1 MPVTLHTNKLHIND
15 LSMSGSMDIL
25 TYETQESLDAIHAQ
39 MNPENGTLVLERED
53 FITTTN
59 SKLQVLED
67 KKDQLTL
74 DIGVEEQR
82 ATDIKDALKDKID
95 SESTRA
101 NGIKTGLTSYINNE
115 SGRITGIKSDLTTYI
130 NNENTRIA
138 GVKNDLTSYINNENT
153 RITGIKN
160 DLSGFI
166 TGKDG
171 EIDQIKTDIQDLS
184 TAEQQEITEH
194 AEASIQDVDSRLAL
208 AIDNATEAAQTAIVD
223 ENIRT
228 MLASYLDLS
237 KDYNKNDFYMATT
250 VTAATETTPATTDSK
265 LYKFL
270 TDHPA
275 GEVDESTVV
284 ETSIADEFSNLHNG
298 LIHHSVTTGNILDLS
313 ILHKQKIINEDG
325 GLNPAEPDKNG
336 KIPKI
341 STTNFLPVEPNTTY
355 YIKKDG
361 VLCRQHV
368 IAFYSDCKE
377 SARIPDPNDPTKI
390 LRYVLADSK
399 ETDPEIIWRS
409 AKFTTPDNCHY
420 IRITERANR
429 GYFNPESKLLVTS
442 DPTMTYQ
449 PHIINNDF
457 QYNAE
462 FQQIQ
467 NEIKIDASKYLIN
480 GFIQGSKG
488 YWTQTVAGTDSFL
501 IPVFQNQKIT
511 MTASDK
517 AFAYAFLTDNTIYQ
531 GVEVSYGNLY
541 RMGTEDDGE
550 QEGQWIQES
559 GKDTRHV
566 VAKKKTV
573 SIIVPPLFDNDKIP
587 IYLYI
592 TNNSEIENN
601 IVSTCPA
608 FLQIDD
614 KIYWDNTPK
623 EDNTEEKETKQY
635 TTIFFD
641 DFDTLDKNVWHFHK
655 DQLPKKV
662 DKEDLDKA
670 NDIVY
675 ETDQNGYVIFN
686 EDNTPKIKSD
696 PYGTIDDYRSVFY
709 TTDDNVSV
717 NSSCLILKC
726 IKAKEEEQGTE
737 KNQLGQYRKFYPTE
751 SGCGTKTIELKTKD
765 NEDNDVILPQS
776 FNIHYGLENIDSKA
790 AYISTYKSFAIKEG
804 RISARIKASQPI
816 DPTSCMWCFWTWG
829 QNAGWRYAHEMDII
843 EFSNKFTRS
852 KIIPKADKDNPIPK
866 GSAKAVMAINSHFRD
881 ALVEEKTEI
890 IEKDNVNKEYL
901 YYVRTH
907 KNYDTS
913 YSVNINY
920 ANMIDN
926 NTFDTTK
933 NYLKRVNPMEWHIYM
948 VEWDKENI
956 YYYIDDELVQII
968 NPIFTKKKADDTEE
982 EYHLVYKNST
992 PNVKVDITEKTANER
1007 AAIITQM
1014 KQEIE
1019 NDTGFFYPQHICFN
1033 IKARQLAE
1041 EEGALYVDWVKA
1053 ETTDL
1058 TPVTS
1063 MRLEGY
1069 DDNENPIEIKVKEII
1084 EQKDDNKRIIKQTAT
1099 YENKYLNPIFNSD
1112 FVNHAFEVEIIKN
1125 SDVLSYT
1132 DINPYTG
1139 MAYHLLTG
1147 LSIFKSEIENET
1159 EEEEEEKT
1167 DAININ
1173 DIHEETETT
1182 IVETTD
1188 GEETIEWYTAM
1199 LKLKSAVNPSVTYS
1213 VKVRIQK
1220 PKFNNPVNNN
1230 ESEEN
1235 NNQ

>member
-1 MPVTLHTNKLHIND
+1 MPITLHTNKLHIND

-59 SKLQVLED
+59 SKLQVLERQ
-67 KKDQLTL
+67 KEQLTL

-82 ATDIKDALKDKID
+82 ANNIKSNLKNEID
-95 SESTRA
+95 GESNRA
-101 NGIKTGLTSYINNE
+101 NGIKTGLTSHINSE
-115 SGRITGIKSDLTTYI
+115 SGRITGIKSDLS
-130 NNENTRIA
+130 
-138 GVKNDLTSYINNENT
+138 D
-153 RITGIKN
+153 
-160 DLSGFI
+160 FI

-194 AEASIQDVDSRLAL
+194 AEASIQDVDNRLAL
-208 AIDNATEAAQTAIVD
+208 AVDNATEAAQTAIVD

-228 MLASYLDLS
+228 MLASYLDLT

-275 GEVDESTVV
+275 GAVDSSTIM
-284 ETSIADEFSNLHNG
+284 ETSIADEFSNLHNE
-298 LIHHSVTTGNILDLS
+298 LVHHSVTTGNILDLS
-313 ILHKQKIINEDG
+313 ILHKQKTINDKG
-325 GLNPAEPDKNG
+325 GLDDVSNG
-336 KIPKI
+336 KA
-341 STTNFLPVEPNTTY
+341 STTTFLPVEPNTTY

-361 VLCRQHV
+361 SLCRQEI

-390 LRYVLADSK
+390 LRYVLAGSS

-420 IRITERANR
+420 IRITERKNR
-429 GYFNPESKLLVTS
+429 DYFNPESKLLVTS

-457 QYNAE
+457 QYNTE
-462 FQQIQ
+462 FKQIQ
-467 NEIKIDASKYLIN
+467 NKIKIVDASQYLTS
-480 GFIQGSKG
+480 GFIQGSRG
-488 YWTQTVAGTDSFL
+488 YWTQTVADADSFL

-511 MTASDK
+511 VTANDR
-517 AFAYAFLTDNTIYQ
+517 AFAYAFLTDNIMYQ
-531 GVEVSYGNLY
+531 GREIPYGYLY
-541 RMGTEDDGE
+541 RIGTEDDGE
-550 QEGQWIQES
+550 QEGQWIQENE
-559 GKDTRHV
+559 KDTRHV
-566 VAKKKTV
+566 VAKQKTV
-573 SIIVPPLFDNDKIP
+573 SIIVPPLFDNNKTP

-592 TNNSEIENN
+592 TNHSQVTVKSEESGEDEKVT
-601 IVSTCPA
+601 VSTCPA

-614 KIYWDNTPK
+614 KIYWDNIPK
-623 EDNTEEKETKQY
+623 EDNTQEKETKQY

-641 DFDTLDKNVWHFHK
+641 DFDTLDKNVWHFHT

-662 DKEDLDKA
+662 KPEDLNKA

-696 PYGTIDDYRSVFY
+696 PYGTIDDYRSAFY

-726 IKAKEEEQGTE
+726 IKAKEEEQGIG

-751 SGCGTKTIELKTKD
+751 QGYSTKTIELKTKD
-765 NEDNDVILPQS
+765 DEDNDVIFPQS
-776 FNIHYGLENIDSKA
+776 FTTHYGLENIDSKA

-852 KIIPKADKDNPIPK
+852 EIIPKADQNNPIPK

-907 KNYDTS
+907 KNYDAS

-920 ANMIDN
+920 ANIKN
-926 NTFDTTK
+926 NGTFDTTK

-968 NPIFTKKKADDTEE
+968 NPIFTKKKADGTEE

-992 PNVKVDITEKTANER
+992 PNTKVDITEKTANER
-1007 AAIITQM
+1007 ATIMTQM

-1019 NDTGFFYPQHICFN
+1019 NDVGFFYPQHICFN

-1053 ETTDL
+1053 ETADL

-1063 MRLEGY
+1063 MRLEDY

-1084 EQKDDNKRIIKQTAT
+1084 EQKNDNNQIIKKTAT

-1112 FVNHAFEVEIIKN
+1112 FANHAFEVEIIKN

-1159 EEEEEEKT
+1159 EEEEENT

-1182 IVETTD
+1182 IVETTE
-1188 GEETIEWYTAM
+1188 GEKTIEWYTAI

-1220 PKFNNPVNNN
+1220 PDFNKPANNN